1 MDYLREYE
9 RIPQSDKEI
18 LRDLGRQ
25 IYEIATSPVNEEYM
39 ELQRNIN
46 DLKMVKPVIYIYE
59 IPWHEMNVHGELN
72 LRTKHPLCRRY
83 EERLRRIIYKWNHK
97 LGVPIED
104 PRFNYPGLEPVIVQP
119 LQDYVHDTGFGLETQ
134 EDIIKTDESNP
145 VVSHR
150 YHIQIKSDEDI
161 EKIKMPR
168 ITFDYERAEKD
179 YEILC
184 DIFDGILPVEKRGVS
199 SFWFAPWDTLVTW
212 TGVKEI
218 IIDMFRRPEYVHRLI
233 DRMVD
238 AWLYRLD
245 QYEKLNLLRDNP
257 MKLWGVGAAQVFAA
271 ISPAMHE
278 EFALKHERRWYERWG
293 LNYYGC
299 CEPLHHKVDIL
310 RRNIPRL
317 RKISMS
323 PFIDFDKAVE
333 NVRNEFVFAWKP
345 NPAVLAASKWDPET
359 VRKDMRE
366 KLRKAREFNCILEI
380 HMKDISTVK
389 YQPQRL
395 WEWAQIAFEE
405 TEKYI

>member
-9 RIPQSDKEI
+9 RIPQSDKDV
-18 LRDLGRQ
+18 LRDLGKQ

-46 DLKMVKPVIYIYE
+46 ELKMVKPVIYIYE
-59 IPWHEMNVHGELN
+59 IPWHEMNIHGELN

-104 PRFNYPGLEPVIVQP
+104 PRFDYPGLEPVIVQP
-119 LQDYVHDTGFGLETQ
+119 LQDYVHDTGFGLEVQ
-134 EDIIKTDESNP
+134 EDIIKMDESNP

-168 ITFDYERAEKD
+168 VTFDYERAEKD

-184 DIFDGILPVEKRGVS
+184 EIFDGILPVEKRGIS

-218 IIDMFRRPEYVHRLI
+218 IIDMFRRPEYVHGLI

-238 AWLYRLD
+238 AWLHRLD

-345 NPAVLAASKWDPET
+345 NPAVLATSKWDPEA

-395 WEWAQIAFEE
+395 WKWAQIAFEE